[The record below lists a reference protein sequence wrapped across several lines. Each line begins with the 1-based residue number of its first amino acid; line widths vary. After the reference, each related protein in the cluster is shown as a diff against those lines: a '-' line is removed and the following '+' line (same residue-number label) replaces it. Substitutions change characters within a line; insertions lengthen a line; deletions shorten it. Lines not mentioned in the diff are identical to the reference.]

1 MEKEL
6 KEIIITKNTC
16 ISFPEADSINGDI
29 LILGNYNGI
38 CGDVK
43 WDGKSGICEIA
54 EDFCDMNGEIFFNNM
69 NTLITALRN
78 KHKIV
83 FVGSSET
90 IKYFKNLFYA
100 AGDRYLYLD
109 YNKNEL
115 KKMFNKYIHTIDI
128 TSIFQD
134 TFIKYKVSSKYRKN
148 LAQVRI
154 DEVVMNK
161 IFKQLEGM
169 KFDTIIQNPPYNKS
183 LHLDFFE
190 KGLDLLTD
198 TGRMVIIEPATW
210 LINVRKNGK
219 AKTYDA
225 IKQRINGH
233 IESVIIENL
242 NNEFNTRLYTPFSI
256 VTIDMSK
263 AFDAIDFTCC
273 GETRKVK
280 SVYDCNLVGDYATI
294 WSIFEKVQ
302 SFGDMMK
309 AHTTKEN
316 MGNNMFY
323 LKFIEI
329 IGGHI
334 LGCGGITERGGT
346 TYDSPSL
353 WGETINGNYANGYIS
368 VCNHY
373 YNNSI
378 SNTPHCAY
386 DAGKHLTDKITDNIY
401 GTKEELEN
409 WKHFIFN
416 NKLSLF
422 LNIVLTIDQNNNS
435 KDFLPW
441 LVDKQYTDDEIN
453 KLFGFTDE
461 EIKLID
467 TTIKKYER
475 NSPWFKRYMCGKD
488 AVTDEEVNNFIAEI
502 SK

>member
-134 TFIKYKVSSKYRKN
+134 TFIKYKVSSKYRKD

-242 NNEFNTRLYTPFSI
+242 NNEFGTANDTPFAI
-256 VTIDMSK
+256 TTIDMSK
-263 AFDAIDFTCC
+263 TFDTIDYTCC
-273 GETRKVK
+273 GEHKVAK
-280 SVYDCNLVGDYATI
+280 SVYDCNLIGNYNTI
-294 WSIFEKVQ
+294 WSIFNKILSLKIAMSEHIVESKKSQ
-302 SFGDMMK
+302 
-309 AHTTKEN
+309 TKEN
-316 MGNNMFY
+316 KGFY
-323 LKFIEI
+323 F
-329 IGGHI
+329 
-334 LGCGGITERGGT
+334 LGFTDGYLNALGT
-346 TYDSPSL
+346 
-353 WGETINGNYANGYIS
+353 
-368 VCNHY
+368 
-373 YNNSI
+373 NSI
-378 SNTPHCAY
+378 DMLFTAPNDRVRSFHTLGEFASQYIECSYKGNIEYNIVPTGKKGNKMHC
-386 DAGKHLTDKITDNIY
+386 IY
-401 GTKEELEN
+401 GTQTELEN

-416 NKLSLF
+416 NKLPLF